1 MWGALLGLGLRVGWF
16 SPALCASLR
25 AAICCS
31 AAWVC
36 SWRRWACPAC
46 RPRALS
52 KTLTAL
58 SFSFISSIC
67 AQTGERQTLRQV
79 RGDGVSQLRPSVFS
93 LFSQVRHRQ
102 VRRTG
107 ERQTARQIRGRK
119 VSQLSLF
126 YQRQVRGEN
135 WGLGY
140 FKHTSESQVQKRL
153 SSLCN
158 LKWSRWFLYL
168 NDSCIAH
175 WVSELRV
182 CPEKSAG
189 AHAHKQA
196 RVRKFCDSA
205 HDKLFWLMSQVTF
218 AGC

>member
-1 MWGALLGLGLRVGWF
+1 MTWSKWDGFFTCSLNKQEEAELTMWGALLGLGLRVGWF

-102 VRRTG
+102 VGRTG
-107 ERQTARQIRGRK
+107 ERQTARQIRGCK
-119 VSQLSLF
+119 VSQLSLCF
-126 YQRQVRGEN
+126 IRDRWVVRTEAWVISNTQVRVRSRKDF
-135 WGLGY
+135 LV
-140 FKHTSESQVQKRL
+140 F
-153 SSLCN
+153 
-158 LKWSRWFLYL
+158 LK
-168 NDSCIAH
+168 
-175 WVSELRV
+175 
-182 CPEKSAG
+182 
-189 AHAHKQA
+189 
-196 RVRKFCDSA
+196 
-205 HDKLFWLMSQVTF
+205 
-218 AGC
+218 